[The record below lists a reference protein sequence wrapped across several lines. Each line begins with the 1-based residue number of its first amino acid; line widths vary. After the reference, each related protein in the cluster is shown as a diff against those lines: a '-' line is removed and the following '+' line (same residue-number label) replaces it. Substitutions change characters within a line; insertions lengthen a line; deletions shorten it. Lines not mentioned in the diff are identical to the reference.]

1 MAQETISFSDKVDGW
16 TSFHS
21 FIPDG
26 MASINNRFISIKNGQ
41 LWLHNDEINLVRNN
55 FYGEQ
60 FDSKIVTVINEANSE
75 DKIFKT
81 LVLEGNNSWE
91 ANIKTNYT
99 ESNILKSEFNKR
111 ESRYFAH
118 IRKHED
124 NNDFHG
130 ETAQGIGNIL
140 SVSGNVITY
149 SNVSSNV
156 NIGDR
161 LFQLNGSINELIGMV
176 SDYSATTITVTTILI
191 TPVVGLFSFSGKE
204 GRIEGAEIRGY
215 FAEITLV
222 NDDTTATELFAI
234 ESNIIKSFV

>member
-1 MAQETISFSDKVDGW
+1 MAKETITFSDKVDGW

-26 MASINNRFISIKNGQ
+26 MCSINNRFITIKNGQ
-41 LWLHNDEINLVRNN
+41 LWLHNDESNPTRNN

-60 FDSKIVTVINEANSE
+60 FDSTIKTVINESNSE

-81 LVLEGNNSWE
+81 LVLEGNNAWS

-99 ESNILKSEFNKR
+99 ESNIQKSEFNKR
-111 ESRYFAH
+111 ESRHFAH
-118 IRKHED
+118 IRKNEN

-130 ETAQGIGNIL
+130 ETAQGIGNI
-140 SVSGNVITY
+140 VSFTSNVITFN
-149 SNVSSNV
+149 NVSNNV

-161 LFQLNGSINELIGMV
+161 LFQLNGSVNQLIGIV
-176 SDYSATTITVTTILI
+176 SNYTGTTITVTSVLTA
-191 TPVVGLFSFSGKE
+191 PVPGLFSFSAKE

-215 FAEITLV
+215 FAEVTLV
-222 NDDTTATELFAI
+222 NNDTTETELFAI

>member
-1 MAQETISFSDKVDGW
+1 MAKETISFSDRVDGW

-26 MASINNRFISIKNGQ
+26 MASINNRFITIKDGQ
-41 LWLHNDEINLVRNN
+41 LWLHNDETNPVRNN

-60 FDSKIVTVINEANSE
+60 FDSLVKTVINEANSE

-81 LVLEGNNSWE
+81 LVLEGNNAWS

-111 ESRYFAH
+111 ESRHFAH

-124 NNDFHG
+124 NDDFHG
-130 ETAQGIGNIL
+130 ETAQGIGSI
-140 SVSGNVITY
+140 VSFVGNVITY
-149 SNVSSNV
+149 ENVSTNV

-161 LFQLNGSINELIGMV
+161 LFQLNGSVNELIGIV
-176 SDYSATTITVTTILI
+176 SDFTDTTITVTTVLLTIV
-191 TPVVGLFSFSGKE
+191 PGLFSFSAKE
-204 GRIEGAEIRGY
+204 GRVEGAEIRGY
-215 FAEITLV
+215 YAEITLV
-222 NDDTTATELFAI
+222 NDDTTETELFAI